1 MEILKEMFKKTIQKR
16 HEGNSEKEQ
25 KPSVPEGLWV
35 KCPVCQKMVYKPDV
49 LENHSVCP
57 KCGGYF
63 RIGARRRIRLLEA
76 LRSGEVFLRRKIL
89 FPFQNIPRNL
99 PSCRRKPS
107 FLRQCSLEGP
117 PSAERKPC
125 LGCAMPDF
133 SWGAWAMW

>member
-1 MEILKEMFKKTIQKR
+1 MAILKEMFKKTIQKR

-35 KCPVCQKMVYKPDV
+35 KCPVCQKMVYKAEDISGLVP
-49 LENHSVCP
+49 E
-57 KCGGYF
+57 
-63 RIGARRRIRLLEA
+63 GASGFWQIREA
-76 LRSGEVFLRRKIL
+76 LRSGEVILRRKIL

-99 PSCRRKPS
+99 PPCRRKPS